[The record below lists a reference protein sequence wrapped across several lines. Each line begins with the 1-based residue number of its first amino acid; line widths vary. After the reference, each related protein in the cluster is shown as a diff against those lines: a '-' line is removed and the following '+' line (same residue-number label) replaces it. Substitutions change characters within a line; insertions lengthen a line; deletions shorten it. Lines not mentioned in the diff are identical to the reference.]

1 MARPPKPDDQ
11 KRTVR
16 QQVLLTAAERELL
29 EIAARD
35 VLGLA
40 MGDVLRE
47 GGLRYARNAIRRAGR
62 KMPKPRSRRSD

>member
-1 MARPPKPDDQ
+1 MGRPPKPDDE

-29 EIAARD
+29 ETAARD
-35 VLGLA
+35 VLGVP

-47 GGLRYARNAIRRAGR
+47 GGLRYARNALRKARRR
-62 KMPKPRSRRSD
+62 